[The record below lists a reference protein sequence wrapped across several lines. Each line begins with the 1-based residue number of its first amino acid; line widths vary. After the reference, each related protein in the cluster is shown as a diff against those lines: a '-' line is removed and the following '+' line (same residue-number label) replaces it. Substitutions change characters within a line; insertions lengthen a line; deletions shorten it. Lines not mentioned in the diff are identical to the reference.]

1 MVRLVGGEEVFRSRE
16 RVGETKVCDCDS
28 AAERHRRVAHRAR
41 VDELDSRYDRGDGG
55 EWRSTALW
63 VPGTDHAGIA
73 TQTVVEEVDERK
85 RNHETRFRERSFS
98 RRCSNGKASTAGRF
112 LTS

>member
-41 VDELDSRYDRGDGG
+41 VDELDSRYDREMEENERVRSVVGARDRSRGDC
-55 EWRSTALW
+55 
-63 VPGTDHAGIA
+63 HANRRR
-73 TQTVVEEVDERK
+73 EEVDERK
-85 RNHETRFRERSFS
+85 RNHETRLGRER
-98 RRCSNGKASTAGRF
+98 F
-112 LTS
+112 LEKVFEWKGEYGGEDF